1 VKGLV
6 QFELTKEFAERFQ
19 QALHEHDHQF
29 ILEILHDVNPADIS
43 ALLYEFTSEE
53 SKYALSLLSIE
64 VQAEIINDL
73 DPDTRKTFL
82 KIYEPDEIVRVVNL
96 VNSDDAADIL
106 NELPI
111 KVREEVLVGLEP
123 ELRSQVIDL
132 LRYEEN
138 VAGGLMAKELIK
150 VRDHWTVVQC
160 IEEIRKQAEN
170 VDKFYAVY
178 VVDERDKLL
187 GRVSLKDLVLSL
199 SDARKIVSQIIEE
212 EEEIV
217 SVETYLDEKEV
228 ADIMRKYDL
237 ESVPVVNVQ
246 GQLVG
251 RITIDD
257 VVDVITEQAEED
269 RQLMSGISEAVEE
282 DDSVWRN
289 TRARLPWLF
298 IGIFGGLMNA
308 KFMGLFEA
316 ELAQITAIAFFTPLI
331 QATGGN
337 VGIQSSSLIVQSL
350 SNPGFVEEEL
360 GKRLTK
366 VFLVALLNG
375 LFLSLI
381 VFGANV
387 LLFNEK
393 TLSTVVSL
401 ALFSVVLF
409 ASFIGTVTPLV
420 LNRFGFNPALASGP
434 FITTINDLLG
444 LTVYFFTVHLLL

>member
-1 VKGLV
+1 MQGLV
-6 QFELTKEFAERFQ
+6 QFELTKEFVERFQ
-19 QALHEHDHQF
+19 QAVDARDQKF
-29 ILEILHDVNPADIS
+29 ILQALEDVNAADIS
-43 ALLYEFTSEE
+43 ALLYEFNSEE
-53 SKYALSLLSIE
+53 SKYVIGLLSIE

-73 DPDTRKTFL
+73 DPDTRSNFL
-82 KIYEPDEIVRVVNL
+82 KIYEPGEIAVFVNML
-96 VNSDDAADIL
+96 NSDDAADIL
-106 NELPI
+106 NELPV
-111 KVREEVLVGLEP
+111 KAREEVLAGLEQ
-123 ELRSQVIDL
+123 ELRLQVIDL

-150 VRDHWTVVQC
+150 VRDNWTVVQC

-178 VVDERDKLL
+178 VVDDHDKLR

-199 SDARKIVSQIIEE
+199 SDARKIVSEIIED
-212 EEEIV
+212 EEIV
-217 SVETYLDEKEV
+217 SVETYMDDIEV
-228 ADIMRKYDL
+228 AGIMRKYDL

-269 RQLMSGISEAVEE
+269 RQLMSGISENVEE

-289 TRARLPWLF
+289 TRARLPWLL
-298 IGIFGGLMNA
+298 IGILGGLMNA

-316 ELAQITAIAFFTPLI
+316 ELIQVTAIAFFTPLI

-350 SNPGFVEEEL
+350 SNPGFVEEGL
-360 GKRLTK
+360 WKRLTK
-366 VFLVALLNG
+366 VFLVAMLNG
-375 LFLSLI
+375 LFLALI
-381 VFGANV
+381 VFGAN
-387 LLFNEK
+387 LILFNAQ
-393 TLSTVVSL
+393 TLSFVVSV
-401 ALFSVVLF
+401 ALFSVVVF

-420 LNRFGFNPALASGP
+420 LNRFGINPALASGP

-444 LTVYFFTVHLLL
+444 LTVYFYTVHLLL